1 MRIATL
7 IFRTALRALPAD
19 MRVRHGAAMEALFR
33 SRYADARKSGLTAPL
48 AVTIAAAFDAMAF
61 GLSLRW
67 STHRAPARQSP
78 PQPRASMKL
87 EFLRYDVRH
96 AFRSLR
102 KAPHY
107 TLMATLTLALGIG
120 ANSAIF
126 SVVNGVMLRPLPF
139 EDPHRV
145 VHLGWER
152 DVGLLGWMTAWQYEF
167 WRDNTDMFSAVATY
181 SSFDAPLGTE
191 ETGPS
196 IRGLRVSH
204 QFLEVLGV
212 RPAMGRT
219 FAPSDDERD
228 AALVMLI
235 GQSIWRNQFG
245 ADPDVIGRT
254 LVVGEDVRT
263 VIGVLPA
270 EFEFPQVAEYT
281 DALVPIALRADPLDE
296 GQNYPFLARLRDG
309 VTHAE
314 ADAQVRSVTNAFRDA
329 HPTLIY
335 HNTMRLSSYQEIFVG
350 GLRSTL
356 MILMAAISFVLLI
369 ACANVAN
376 LSMARASGRASELAG
391 RTALGATRRR
401 ITAQVLVESLLVAGI
416 GGLIS
421 LAVAPWATNALLAMS
436 PAQLFRLQH
445 VTLLEHVTLDWT
457 VVGYTF
463 VATLITG
470 IAVGAATALSSSR
483 HTFANTLKE
492 GARGSTEQGKASQTL
507 LTVETALSMV
517 LLVGAG
523 LLIST
528 LRELHQVDTG
538 FDRAG
543 LVTVRFDDAV
553 RGYDNAV
560 AVAELERRV
569 IESLGGHPA
578 VDAVAGASSL
588 PLERDWNL
596 PVTIAGRPD
605 DFVGAVEWRAVSHGY
620 VEALGATLVRGRTFT
635 ASDNT
640 LGAPRVAIINEAF
653 AARHFGTENPL
664 GQGLEIGRSRGQYF
678 HPDFEVP
685 AAEIVGVIANVRD
698 MSLKR
703 EARQTIHVP
712 HAQAPDLFVSAP
724 VFLVRTAQP
733 TAVVGLLRSAI
744 ANADPTLPV
753 PIVRP
758 MEDVVAASVAYER
771 FNAVLMSTFAGLALL
786 HTIVGVYGVVAY
798 DARRRAPE
806 MGIRLALG
814 ARPNDVLRLALLRGI
829 RPVVLGVT
837 VGIAAA
843 LALSRLITSMLW
855 GVNPTDPFTIATG
868 AVILTGTA
876 VVASFLPARQSAR
889 VDPVVVLRR

>member
-1 MRIATL
+1 MRVATL
-7 IFRTALRALPAD
+7 IFRTALRALPAEL
-19 MRVRHGAAMEALFR
+19 RVRHGTAMDALFR

-48 AVTIAAAFDAMAF
+48 AVTIAAAFDAIAF

-67 STHRAPARQSP
+67 STHRTPARQSP
-78 PQPRASMKL
+78 PQPRATMRL

-145 VHLGWER
+145 VHLAWER
-152 DVGLLGWMTAWQYEF
+152 DVGLLFGWMTAWQYEF
-167 WRDNTDMFSAVATY
+167 WRDNTDVFSAVATY
-181 SSFDAPLGTE
+181 RGFDAPLGTE

-219 FAPSDDERD
+219 FTPSDDAPG
-228 AALVMLI
+228 AALVILI
-235 GQSIWRNQFG
+235 GQSTWRNQFG

-270 EFEFPQVAEYT
+270 DLEFPQVPEYT
-281 DALVPIALRADPLDE
+281 DAFVPFALRADPLDE

-335 HNTMRLSSYQEIFVG
+335 HNTMRLSSYQELFVG

-356 MILMAAISFVLLI
+356 TILMAAISLVLLI
-369 ACANVAN
+369 ACVNVAN
-376 LSMARASGRASELAG
+376 LSMARASGRASELAV

-401 ITAQVLVESLLVAGI
+401 LTAQVLVESLLVAGI
-416 GGLIS
+416 GGLIG

-436 PAQLFRLQH
+436 PAQLIRI
-445 VTLLEHVTLDWT
+445 EHVTLDWT

-528 LRELHQVDTG
+528 VRELHQVDTG

-620 VEALGATLVRGRTFT
+620 VETLGATLVRGRTFT

-653 AARHFGTENPL
+653 AARYFGTENPL
-664 GQGLEIGRSRGQYF
+664 GQGLEIGRFRGQYF

-724 VFLVRTAQP
+724 VFLVRTTQP

-753 PIVRP
+753 PMVRR
-758 MEDVVAASVAYER
+758 MEDVVAASIAYER

-786 HTIVGVYGVVAY
+786 LTIVGVYGVVAY

-876 VVASFLPARQSAR
+876 VVASYLPARQSAR

>member
-19 MRVRHGAAMEALFR
+19 VRVRHGAAMEALFR
-33 SRYADARKSGLTAPL
+33 SRYADARESGLTAPL

-67 STHRAPARQSP
+67 SAYRAPTRQSP
-78 PQPRASMKL
+78 PQPRATMKL

-145 VHLGWER
+145 VHLAWER
-152 DVGLLGWMTAWQYEF
+152 DVGLPFGWMTAWQYEF
-167 WRDNTDMFSAVATY
+167 WRDNTDVFSAVATY
-181 SSFDAPLGTE
+181 RGFDAPLGTE
-191 ETGPS
+191 ETGSS

-219 FAPSDDERD
+219 FTSSDDAPG
-228 AALVMLI
+228 AALVILI
-235 GQSIWRNQFG
+235 GQSTWRNQFG

-270 EFEFPQVAEYT
+270 DLEFPQVPEYT
-281 DALVPIALRADPLDE
+281 DAFVPFALRADPLDE

-356 MILMAAISFVLLI
+356 TILMAAISLVLLI
-369 ACANVAN
+369 ACVNVAN
-376 LSMARASGRASELAG
+376 LSMARASGRASELAV

-421 LAVAPWATNALLAMS
+421 LAVAPSATNALLAMS
-436 PAQLFRLQH
+436 PAQLFRI
-445 VTLLEHVTLDWT
+445 EHVTLDWA

-492 GARGSTEQGKASQTL
+492 GARGSTEQGKARQTL

-543 LVTVRFDDAV
+543 LVTVRFDGAV
-553 RGYDNAV
+553 RGYDNAA

-569 IESLGGHPA
+569 IEGLGGHPA

-620 VEALGATLVRGRTFT
+620 VETLGATLVRGRTFT

-653 AARHFGTENPL
+653 ATRYFGSENPL
-664 GQGLEIGRSRGQYF
+664 GQGLEIGRFRGQYF

-753 PIVRP
+753 PIVRR

-786 HTIVGVYGVVAY
+786 LTIVGVYGVVAY

-876 VVASFLPARQSAR
+876 VVASYLPARQSAR